1 MSDDLAAR
9 YSRSAETYESMW
21 SPVIRPMAAPLL
33 QEMGPVGGLILDVG
47 CGVGAL
53 FGDLSRDGDPVAGF
67 DRSEGMARRAAGRG
81 PVAVADAT
89 MLPVRGGSAA
99 AAVAIFMLHHVPQP
113 DRAIIAMAHA
123 VRPGGMVATATWAQQ
138 SEHEAGDVWDSLL
151 GEHGA
156 PSIPPTPDSREHAD
170 TPQKVSSMMTAAG
183 LTVRRAWIADAE
195 HRYTIDEL
203 VALHARYG
211 RRNERLLALPESGRS
226 AVVNQFR
233 ARAAERP
240 ELLVWQPQVVYA
252 VARV

>member
-1 MSDDLAAR
+1 MSDDVAAR

-33 QEMGPVGGLILDVG
+33 DEMGPAGGLILDVG

-53 FGDLSRDGDPVAGF
+53 FGDLSRGGDPVAGF
-67 DRSEGMARRAAGRG
+67 DRSEGMARRAAIRG

-89 MLPVRGGSAA
+89 MLPVRDGTVA

-113 DRAIIAMAHA
+113 DRAIAAMARA

-138 SEHEAGDVWDSLL
+138 SEHEAGDVWDALL
-151 GEHGA
+151 SRHGA
-156 PSIPPTPDSREHAD
+156 PSMPPTPDSREHAD
-170 TPQKVSSMMTAAG
+170 TPRKVSSTMIAAG
-183 LTVRRAWIADAE
+183 LTVRRTWIAEAV

-211 RRNERLLALPESGRS
+211 RRNERLLALPETARQ
-226 AVVNQFR
+226 AVVNEFR
-233 ARAAERP
+233 ARAAAQP
-240 ELLVWQPQVVYA
+240 DLLVWRPQVVYA
-252 VARV
+252 LARR